1 MRLKDEELGMI
12 SPEEFIPVAEQTG
25 MIAQIGDFVFTE
37 VCRFL
42 SSGAPQ
48 HAGLQFVEVN
58 LSVVQCMDTQLPKR
72 LVSIAESY
80 GVLSSEINL
89 EITESAMVYSMNTMR
104 SVMEELTK
112 EGFSFA
118 LDDFGTGRA
127 NLSYLQNFPFRIIKV
142 DKSFLWAE
150 GESEDNHV
158 IFENMLSLIRGLR
171 REAVAEGVE
180 TKEQRDML
188 ISHGVEYLQGF
199 YYSKPVPEQ
208 DFMKYLEEFE
218 MAKQ

>member
-1 MRLKDEELGMI
+1 M
-12 SPEEFIPVAEQTG
+12 
-25 MIAQIGDFVFTE
+25 
-37 VCRFL
+37 
-42 SSGAPQ
+42 
-48 HAGLQFVEVN
+48 
-58 LSVVQCMDTQLPKR
+58 
-72 LVSIAESY
+72 
-80 GVLSSEINL
+80 
-89 EITESAMVYSMNTMR
+89 
-104 SVMEELTK
+104 
-112 EGFSFA
+112 
-118 LDDFGTGRA
+118 
-127 NLSYLQNFPFRIIKV
+127 

-150 GESEDNHV
+150 GESEDDRV

-218 MAKQ
+218 LAKQ